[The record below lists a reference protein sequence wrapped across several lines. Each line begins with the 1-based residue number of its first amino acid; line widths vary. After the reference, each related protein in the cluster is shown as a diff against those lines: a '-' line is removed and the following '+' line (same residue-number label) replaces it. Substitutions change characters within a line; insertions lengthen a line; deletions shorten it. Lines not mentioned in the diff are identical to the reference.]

1 MRLWIAPVLILAA
14 CAAPQTP
21 PHNPSQ
27 SATDLLS
34 ASADAWN
41 RGDLEAFVSDYAHDS
56 TTTFMAGG
64 QVQYGWEWIHDNYTR
79 WWELGNDRDSLRF
92 ENVAGR
98 GLGSDYILATARF
111 VLFRG
116 DSITGSGPFTLVLQ
130 RIDGAWKIVHDHTS
144 SD

>member
-1 MRLWIAPVLILAA
+1 
-14 CAAPQTP
+14 
-21 PHNPSQ
+21 
-27 SATDLLS
+27 
-34 ASADAWN
+34 
-41 RGDLEAFVSDYAHDS
+41 
-56 TTTFMAGG
+56 
-64 QVQYGWEWIHDNYTR
+64 
-79 WWELGNDRDSLRF
+79 
-92 ENVAGR
+92 VAGR